1 MGFARLAAKI
11 DMNPLPVVVGMEF
24 FFWLALITLAAL
36 ITFGIDGILGARRIR
51 RLDDIPPEMNGRW
64 PSVSIIIPALNE
76 EENIEEALGSV
87 LALDYEP
94 LEIIVV
100 NDRSTDATGAILE
113 RMARQYPRLIV
124 LHIDHLPSGWLGKS
138 HALHC
143 GAERADGELL
153 LFTDADVTLEPST
166 LKRAV
171 AAMGRDRLDHLTLF
185 FRALLPSSLLR
196 MVVLE
201 FGVVLVAFLRPWRV
215 RHPASGRFIGIGA
228 FNLVRAAGYRRAG
241 GHLPIRLCPL
251 DDIMLGRLLKSRGL
265 RQDCLYGARFVT
277 VPWYAS
283 LREMTSGLMKNTFA
297 ALDYS
302 ITRLFLLTLLQLA
315 GSIWPVWAL
324 VLTHG
329 QTRLINGAIVLLQG
343 TFFVIAARYSGME
356 GRDVLWFPVTP
367 YLRLAMA
374 WKAVLVTLWRG
385 GIVWRGTFYS
395 LEELKQGRFSGRP

>member
-1 MGFARLAAKI
+1 
-11 DMNPLPVVVGMEF
+11 MEF
-24 FFWLALITLAAL
+24 FFWLALATLAAL
-36 ITFGIDGILGARRIR
+36 ITFGINGILGARRIR
-51 RLDDIPPEMNGRW
+51 RLDDIPPGMNGRW

-76 EENIEEALGSV
+76 EEHIEEALGSV

-113 RMARQYPRLIV
+113 KMARCSPRLTV
-124 LHIDHLPSGWLGKS
+124 LHVKHLPSGWLGKS

-143 GAERADGELL
+143 GAERAGGELL
-153 LFTDADVTLEPST
+153 LFTDADVMLEPST

-171 AAMGRDRLDHLTLF
+171 AAMGRDNLDHLTLF
-185 FRALLPSSLLR
+185 FRAQLPSSLLR

-201 FGVVLVAFLRPWRV
+201 FGVVLVAFLRPWQV
-215 RHPASGRFIGIGA
+215 RDPASGSFIGIGA
-228 FNLVRAAGYRRAG
+228 FNLVRASGYRRAG

-265 RQDCLYGARFVT
+265 RQDCLYGTRFVT

-283 LREMTSGLMKNTFA
+283 LQEMSSGLMKNTFA
-297 ALDYS
+297 ALDYRV
-302 ITRLFLLTLLQLA
+302 TRLFLLTLLQLA

-324 VLTHG
+324 ALTHG
-329 QTRLINGAIVLLQG
+329 PTRLLNGVIVLLQG

-395 LEELKQGRFSGRP
+395 LKELKKGKFTGRR